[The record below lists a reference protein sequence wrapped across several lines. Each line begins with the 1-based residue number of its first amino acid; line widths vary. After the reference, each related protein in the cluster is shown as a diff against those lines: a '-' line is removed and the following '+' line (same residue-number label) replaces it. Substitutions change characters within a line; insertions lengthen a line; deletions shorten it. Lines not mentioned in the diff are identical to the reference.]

1 MTRKAAFFRW
11 GLDIEAGE
19 IVASSGIL
27 ARHDERL
34 TGKNG
39 EKADSAWRNLRKL
52 TRNGITFYA
61 CLNYRL
67 GGPLRTIKKWRGY
80 QGIEDLTII
89 QAAIRRIGR
98 LAVDHGFELI
108 TVPPQSGIGESF
120 AARIA
125 RDIAGKSGIP
135 WEGLFADH
143 GQGKRYCIKHKM
155 QPFPVVLL
163 RPITGARVLVFDDF
177 AFTRW
182 TMANAIGALREAG
195 NYCEGIVLC

>member
-1 MTRKAAFFRW
+1 M
-11 GLDIEAGE
+11 G
-19 IVASSGIL
+19 SL

-34 TGKNG
+34 AGDKGKKP
-39 EKADSAWRNLRKL
+39 ETAWRNLRKL

-80 QGIEDLTII
+80 QGIEDLSII

-108 TVPPQSGIGESF
+108 TVPPQSGVGESF

-125 RDIAGKSGIP
+125 QDVAEKSGIP

-143 GQGKRYCIKHKM
+143 GQGKRYCIRHKM
-155 QPFPVVLL
+155 QPLPVVIL

-182 TMANAIGALREAG
+182 TMANAIGVLREAG